1 MIFNLVGLGILVWF
15 ALALWQREYI
25 WYVWGLLW

>member
-1 MIFNLVGLGILVWF
+1 MIFNLVGLGMLIWF
-15 ALALWQREYI
+15 SLSMWQREYI